1 MLRILTFLI
10 AFTALFSLSRPA
22 MANDATL
29 QLVIKTVE
37 QGYAS
42 LRDLQ
47 ADFSQITKMPGLP
60 KPQKGQG
67 QLQLRR
73 PVQGVSQF
81 RFDYS
86 QPRQSIISDGKQVW
100 FYQPD
105 DRQVMV
111 SSLEQIVQG
120 GNSIGMSYLT
130 GLGNLSKDFNVRF
143 AKPDRDQ
150 QGNYLLELTPRQPT
164 QTTLLSQLRLAVCRK
179 AVNATLKDD
188 QNKVVFPIVS
198 STVIDIIGTET
209 AISYSNIKTNS
220 GLPASQ
226 FSFKVPKGV
235 QIIKH

>member
-1 MLRILTFLI
+1 MLRILTFLVV
-10 AFTALFSLSRPA
+10 FTVLCCFNKPAL
-22 MANDATL
+22 ANDATL
-29 QLVIKTVE
+29 QLVINAVE

-73 PVQGVSQF
+73 PVQGASQF

-86 QPRQSIISDGKQVW
+86 QPKQSIISDGKQVW
-100 FYQPD
+100 LYQPE

-111 SSLEQIVQG
+111 SSLEQLVQG

-130 GLGNLSKDFNVRF
+130 GLGNLSKDFTVRF

-150 QGNYLLELTPRQPT
+150 QGNYILELTPRQPT
-164 QTTLLSQLRLAVCRK
+164 ALLSQLKLAICRK
-179 AVNATLKDD
+179 AVNATLRDD
-188 QNKVVFPIVS
+188 QDKVLFPIVS
-198 STVIDIIGTET
+198 STVIDTIGTET
-209 AISYSNIKTNS
+209 TISYSTIKTNS
-220 GLPASQ
+220 GLSASQ

-235 QIIKH
+235 QIIRP